1 MWCSRLHPRKMRN
14 GRTVTKLIRLFGA
27 TFMCPATST
36 VVTSAIGP
44 AIGLGCQ
51 LRIVTSMLTFSKTF
65 GLLSNN
71 VDPVTT
77 RVARE

>member
-1 MWCSRLHPRKMRN
+1 
-14 GRTVTKLIRLFGA
+14 
-27 TFMCPATST
+27 
-36 VVTSAIGP
+36 
-44 AIGLGCQ
+44 